1 MFDRTWKRVALLTTM
16 MLVIVAM
23 CGADRQL
30 SADTTAPPWS
40 IVTSDPGELPIVQSN
55 SGDFR
60 RLDGLAQLYL
70 WEAHRSSL
78 SQPPTTALAAVIE
91 SKAAG
96 LGWSAGDRASLRR
109 ALNVVAASGDGL
121 VPTRVVKTSL
131 RGRAVWTIVCA
142 WGSEAGRFGHLKLF
156 VVDAR
161 SGRLL
166 GQRSCEE

>member
-1 MFDRTWKRVALLTTM
+1 MFDRTWKRVTLLAVM
-16 MLVIVAM
+16 VLVAVVM

-30 SADTTAPPWS
+30 SADTVAQPWS

-70 WEAHRSSL
+70 WGAHSSPL
-78 SQPPTTALAAVIE
+78 RQPPTTALAAVIE
-91 SKAAG
+91 SKAAS
-96 LGWSAGDRASLRR
+96 LGWSASDRASLRR
-109 ALNVVAASGDGL
+109 ALNLVAASGDGL

-131 RGRAVWTIVCA
+131 RGRAVWVIVCA
-142 WGSEAGRFGHLKLF
+142 WGPEAGQFGHLKLF
-156 VVDAR
+156 VVEAS